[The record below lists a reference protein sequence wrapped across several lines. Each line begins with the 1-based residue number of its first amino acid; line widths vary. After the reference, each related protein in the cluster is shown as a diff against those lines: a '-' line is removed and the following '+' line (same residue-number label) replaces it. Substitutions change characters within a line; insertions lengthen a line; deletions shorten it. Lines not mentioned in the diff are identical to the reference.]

1 MIKKQFCPYCRKN
14 VNSNDYINNH
24 VKDCYKRCCEEGSL
38 IKLPEEG
45 STMKFKNYK
54 NKLER
59 PYIIYADCE
68 STLLKL
74 DDKNGQNTMKLHQH
88 KINSC

>member
-1 MIKKQFCPYCRKN
+1 MI
-14 VNSNDYINNH
+14 SNDYINNH

-74 DDKNGQNTMKLHQH
+74 DDKNG
-88 KINSC
+88 KIRIYYINIK